1 MNDMEQLYVVAFK
14 IQDGPCSWYTPC
26 IIVKRKDLK
35 IEALTNIIARK
46 FDVTYEDVE
55 LIEVSKRTI
64 PTKEEDTYVI
74 K

>member
-1 MNDMEQLYVVAFK
+1 MNNMEQLYNVSFQ
-14 IQDGPCSWYTPC
+14 IQDGPYSWYTPY
-26 IIVKRKDLK
+26 IIVKRKDIK

-46 FDVTYEDVE
+46 FNVKYEDVE

-64 PTKEEDTYVI
+64 PTAEEDTYVI